1 MSRVFWFTA
10 RRGPSPRPVCLL
22 GEVRP
27 GRWSV
32 SVDAG
37 SVFVLTWAFHAESA
51 ERRAEFAEKNLGQT
65 HTGCGGESPS
75 LRILRVA
82 PRSLREKRT
91 TSGHRRG
98 HAKAISVPRRPACWF
113 DLSSGR
119 TGNGSRSSLH
129 QVAAALAHTG
139 DAHHRRPAFHALIV
153 GGGPS
158 TQPALERFHSPSQ
171 QRTLAAQCQR
181 PRRTSKATARNE
193 PHFER
198 YS

>member
-1 MSRVFWFTA
+1 MSWPVA
-10 RRGPSPRPVCLL
+10 SPACPS

-37 SVFVLTWAFHAESA
+37 SVFVLTLAIHAESA
-51 ERRAEFAEKNLGQT
+51 ERHAEFAEKNLGQT

-75 LRILRVA
+75 LRFLRVA
-82 PRSLREKRT
+82 RRALRERRT
-91 TSGHRRG
+91 ISGHRRG

-113 DLSSGR
+113 DLSSRR
-119 TGNGSRSSLH
+119 TGNGTRSSLH

-158 TQPALERFHSPSQ
+158 TRPALERFHSPSQ
-171 QRTLAAQCQR
+171 QRTLPARCQR
-181 PRRTSKATARNE
+181 PRRPAKATARNE